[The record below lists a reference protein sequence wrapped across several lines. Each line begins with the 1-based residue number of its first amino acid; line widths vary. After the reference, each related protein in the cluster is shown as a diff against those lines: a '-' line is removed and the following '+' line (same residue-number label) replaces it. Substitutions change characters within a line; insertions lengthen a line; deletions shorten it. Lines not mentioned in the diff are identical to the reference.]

1 MVGSDRRDAVPTKK
15 SDAGFPSA
23 VDTVVDLPVPAV
35 AEPEERS
42 LLIEVEVVGGPMDGH
57 RRRVVVGEL
66 SIGRGEGND
75 LKLPLDPKVSTHHA
89 RILVEGRNFWLQ
101 DLDSTNGTFIGA
113 ERIEGRALI
122 GPGTAFQVGRTQL
135 ELISN

>member
-1 MVGSDRRDAVPTKK
+1 MSTNDND
-15 SDAGFPSA
+15 SGFPSPG
-23 VDTVVDLPVPAV
+23 DTVVDMPAPSV
-35 AEPEERS
+35 AKPEERS
-42 LLIEVEVVGGPMDGH
+42 LVIEVEVVGGPMDGH

-75 LKLPLDPKVSTHHA
+75 LKLPLDPLVSSRHA
-89 RILVEGRNFWLQ
+89 RIHVDGNNFWLH

-113 ERIEGRALI
+113 ERIEGRVLI
-122 GPGTAFQVGRTQL
+122 GPGTAFKVGRTQL